1 MVLKTEHFPLELYSN
16 KIMIGYS
23 INKVNEKI

>member
-1 MVLKTEHFPLELYSN
+1 MVLKTEHFLLELYSN
-16 KIMIGYS
+16 KIMISYS